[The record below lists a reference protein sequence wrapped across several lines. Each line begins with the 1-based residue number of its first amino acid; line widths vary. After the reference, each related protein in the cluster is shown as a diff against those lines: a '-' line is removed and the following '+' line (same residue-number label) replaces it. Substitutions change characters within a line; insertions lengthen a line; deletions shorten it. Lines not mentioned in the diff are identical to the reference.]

1 MESEDQ
7 RRTTLRFNGR
17 RCAPPLIAEPFRS
30 ANERKTSMKPQALS
44 ILFALAVALCGSEP
58 GVAQPGQD
66 VLATIKAK
74 ELFAAYDR
82 LEHEFD
88 PAIADLYADDA
99 VIRNKRVYPTGEV
112 REMTIPASKY
122 KELLRTATPLAKARG
137 DVSTYSNVTYTPE
150 ADGVRIKADRYSEL
164 KKYHSPLSLLVK
176 PSASG
181 KWLIYEELSESRP

>member
-1 MESEDQ
+1 
-7 RRTTLRFNGR
+7 
-17 RCAPPLIAEPFRS
+17 
-30 ANERKTSMKPQALS
+30 MKLPVLS
-44 ILFALAVALCGSEP
+44 ILFVLAMASFSP
-58 GVAQPGQD
+58 ASGVAQPAQD
-66 VLATIKAK
+66 VHSTTKAE

-99 VIRNKRVYPTGEV
+99 VIRNKRTYPTGEV

-150 ADGVRIKADRYSEL
+150 AEGVRIKADRYSEL